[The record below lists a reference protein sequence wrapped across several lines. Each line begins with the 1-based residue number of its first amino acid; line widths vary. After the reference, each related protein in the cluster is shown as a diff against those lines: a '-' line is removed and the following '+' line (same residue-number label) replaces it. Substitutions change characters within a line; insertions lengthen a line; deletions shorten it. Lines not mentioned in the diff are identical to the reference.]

1 MAFLSGRTSLTTVQT
16 GDIAD
21 NAVTGGKL
29 NPSLVAGDV
38 IYASGTD
45 TITRLAKGSDTTV
58 LTLASG
64 LPSWASPPEAGLVL
78 IETITTTGAT
88 WDFETGINST
98 YESYFCSYR
107 VVPATDNAQ
116 LTLVVGTGGTPT
128 YQTSLYA
135 YCALHNDTTSPAST
149 GADGAS
155 DIRLHSDRGMGN
167 VATEG
172 GAGNFWIHEPSSA
185 AASTFFSG
193 NGGVCDTA
201 GNFYGTTFGAAYE
214 AATAVTAIRL
224 LYSSGNITG
233 EASIWGLARA

>member
-58 LTLASG
+58 LTLA
-64 LPSWASPPEAGLVL
+64 
-78 IETITTTGAT
+78 
-88 WDFETGINST
+88 
-98 YESYFCSYR
+98 
-107 VVPATDNAQ
+107 TDNAQ

-149 GADGAS
+149 GADGAA